1 MSGACHRCS
10 AEVGVSAVGVRDVC
24 ERCSAYLHCCR
35 NCGFYEPGVHNDC
48 REPNA
53 EVVADKEQGNFCD
66 FFRLGSVPRAA
77 ERSVEYPVRSS
88 DRDPQQPSAPRA
100 FCSASDAR
108 SKLDALF
115 RKK

>member
-1 MSGACHRCS
+1 MSGACHRCG
-10 AEVGVSAVGVRDVC
+10 ACVDLDPVGVRDVC
-24 ERCSAYLHCCR
+24 DRCSGYFHCCR
-35 NCGFYEPGVHNDC
+35 NCEFYEPGVHNDC

-66 FFRLGSVPRAA
+66 FFRLGSAPRVANLSA
-77 ERSVEYPVRSS
+77 GYPGRNR
-88 DRDPQQPSAPRA
+88 DRDPEQPSAARA
-100 FCSASDAR
+100 LGGASAAR

>member
-1 MSGACHRCS
+1 MNGACHRCG

-24 ERCSAYLHCCR
+24 ERCRAYLHCCR
-35 NCGFYEPGVHNDC
+35 NCEFYEPGAHNDC

-66 FFRLGSVPRAA
+66 YFRFS
-77 ERSVEYPVRSS
+77 
-88 DRDPQQPSAPRA
+88 SAPRA
-100 FCSASDAR
+100 ADSSVGGSGRSRDRDERQRSATPSPRRTNDAR
-108 SKLDALF
+108 SQLDALF